1 MGLFKS
7 QEERRIERDMQ
18 IRKTQAMF
26 KKRIKELSKAELD
39 FIENAK
45 DSKKIGSKKHYE
57 LARKAYK
64 ESNYKRKRVEQQ
76 ILTLSI
82 LTQMKNQV
90 EADAEFAKSFRGV
103 SKTISELFKVADLAT
118 TQKDFEMAMQKAKSM
133 EERMDVF
140 LESSNDM
147 MLADDDVTGD
157 TISDDEFDKLVE
169 DEAVHDESDIDD
181 EIESGLKQ
189 IEKEI
194 SKDKK

>member
-26 KKRIKELSKAELD
+26 KKRIKELEKAELD

-45 DSKKIGSKKHYE
+45 EAKKIGSKKHYE

-64 ESNYKRKRVEQQ
+64 ESNFKRKRVEQQ

-90 EADAEFAKSFRGV
+90 ESDAEFAKSFRGV
-103 SKTISELFKVADLAT
+103 SKTISELFKMADLAT
-118 TQKDFEMAMQKAKSM
+118 TQKDFEMAMQKAKTM
-133 EERMDVF
+133 EERMDLF

-147 MLADDDVTGD
+147 MLADDDVTGEA
-157 TISDDEFDKLVE
+157 ISDDEFDKLVE
-169 DEAVHDESDIDD
+169 DEAVHDESEIDD